1 LQELLRLRAE
11 AGIAADSEVD
21 RVAADVAQAEA
32 QAQDL
37 EAALDATRRALLLLI
52 GSGTA
57 PIAALPI
64 TAAVPDAPAVPAAV
78 PGQLIR
84 RRPDVREAE
93 ARLQAA
99 IGNVELAEL
108 DFFPRITLQPTVGL
122 SASGGAGG
130 GIAATAGLGA
140 GIVTPLFDRARLKS
154 QLGATWARAEQAVI
168 AYEEAVQTAYS
179 EADQALIRLAA
190 DRQRIET
197 LERGA
202 AAAQRAYAA
211 ARTRFELG
219 FSDLQ
224 EVLDAERVAR
234 VAQTALT
241 TARVDALQRSVQA
254 FQALGGGW
262 DTSVPGSD
270 VRGY

>member
-1 LQELLRLRAE
+1 
-11 AGIAADSEVD
+11 
-21 RVAADVAQAEA
+21 
-32 QAQDL
+32 
-37 EAALDATRRALLLLI
+37 
-52 GSGTA
+52 
-57 PIAALPI
+57 
-64 TAAVPDAPAVPAAV
+64 
-78 PGQLIR
+78 
-84 RRPDVREAE
+84 
-93 ARLQAA
+93 
-99 IGNVELAEL
+99 
-108 DFFPRITLQPTVGL
+108 
-122 SASGGAGG
+122 
-130 GIAATAGLGA
+130 
-140 GIVTPLFDRARLKS
+140 LFDRARLRS

-234 VAQTALT
+234 AAQTALT